1 VAAVRK
7 TIIDLLSENTSNPSA
22 LRDNK
27 NLRQSAFYSQKD
39 VTMHLPMFIRD
50 YTDFYA
56 GRDHAFR
63 VGTMYRGPQ
72 NALQPNYYHIPV
84 GYHGRASSVVVSGV
98 DIKRYCDQLS
108 PVLLICRPNGQ
119 ITDLK
124 AENKVPKWG
133 PCRKF
138 DIELEVAAFVG
149 TPNKMG
155 EPIPITE
162 AKDHLFGLVLMNDWS
177 ARDIQ
182 VR

>member
-1 VAAVRK
+1 M
-7 TIIDLLSENTSNPSA
+7 
-22 LRDNK
+22 
-27 NLRQSAFYSQKD
+27 Y
-39 VTMHLPMFIRD
+39 LPMFIRD

-98 DIKRYCDQLS
+98 DIKR
-108 PVLLICRPNGQ
+108 PNGQ
-119 ITDLK
+119 IVDMR
-124 AENKVPKWG
+124 AEKKVPQWG

-149 TPNKMG
+149 TPNNMG
-155 EPIPITE
+155 EPIPVAE
-162 AKDHLFGLVLMNDWS
+162 AKDHLFGVVLMNDWS

-182 VR
+182 V

>member
-1 VAAVRK
+1 LNAFAATGRKTVSAVRS

-27 NLRQSAFYSQKD
+27 SLRQSAFHSQKD
-39 VTMHLPMFIRD
+39 VTMHMPMFIRD

-98 DIKRYCDQLS
+98 DIKRYVLS
-108 PVLLICRPNGQ
+108 Q
-119 ITDLK
+119 
-124 AENKVPKWG
+124 
-133 PCRKF
+133 
-138 DIELEVAAFVG
+138 
-149 TPNKMG
+149 
-155 EPIPITE
+155 
-162 AKDHLFGLVLMNDWS
+162 S
-177 ARDIQ
+177 
-182 VR
+182 

>member
-1 VAAVRK
+1 MRN
-7 TIIDLLSENTSNPSA
+7 TIIDLLSENTSNPAA

-27 NLRQSAFYSQKD
+27 SLRQSVFHAQKD

-98 DIKRYCDQLS
+98 DIKRYNSSKVTTDL
-108 PVLLICRPNGQ
+108 RPNGQ
-119 ITDLK
+119 ITDMK
-124 AENKVPKWG
+124 AEKKIPKWG
-133 PCRKF
+133 PCQKF

-149 TPNKMG
+149 LPNNMG
-155 EPIPITE
+155 EPIPIAK
-162 AKDHLFGLVLMNDWS
+162 AKDHLFGVVLMNDWS

-182 VR
+182 VI

>member
-1 VAAVRK
+1 MRS

-27 NLRQSAFYSQKD
+27 KLRQSAFHSQKD
-39 VTMHLPMFIRD
+39 VTMHMPMFIRD

-98 DIKRYCDQLS
+98 DIKRY
-108 PVLLICRPNGQ
+108 V
-119 ITDLK
+119 
-124 AENKVPKWG
+124 
-133 PCRKF
+133 
-138 DIELEVAAFVG
+138 
-149 TPNKMG
+149 
-155 EPIPITE
+155 
-162 AKDHLFGLVLMNDWS
+162 
-177 ARDIQ
+177 
-182 VR
+182 VRATKLT

>member
-1 VAAVRK
+1 
-7 TIIDLLSENTSNPSA
+7 
-22 LRDNK
+22 
-27 NLRQSAFYSQKD
+27 
-39 VTMHLPMFIRD
+39 MFIRD

-98 DIKRYCDQLS
+98 DIKR
-108 PVLLICRPNGQ
+108 PNGQ
-119 ITDLK
+119 IVDMK
-124 AENKVPKWG
+124 AEKKVPKWG
-133 PCRKF
+133 PCKKF

-162 AKDHLFGLVLMNDWS
+162 AKDHLFGVVLMNDWS

-182 VR
+182 VSGSRSQSDVGVGVCSTWSLQWKEFRDVSFLLGRHF

>member
-1 VAAVRK
+1 
-7 TIIDLLSENTSNPSA
+7 
-22 LRDNK
+22 
-27 NLRQSAFYSQKD
+27 
-39 VTMHLPMFIRD
+39 MPMFIRD

-98 DIKRYCDQLS
+98 DIKR
-108 PVLLICRPNGQ
+108 PNGQ
-119 ITDLK
+119 IVDMR
-124 AENKVPKWG
+124 AEKKVPVWG
-133 PCRKF
+133 PCKKF

-155 EPIPITE
+155 EPIPIAE
-162 AKDHLFGLVLMNDWS
+162 AKDHIFGVVLMNDWS

-182 VR
+182 VISHCKADLTLGVGIRSPWSFQRKELWHFNFPLGCHIRCS